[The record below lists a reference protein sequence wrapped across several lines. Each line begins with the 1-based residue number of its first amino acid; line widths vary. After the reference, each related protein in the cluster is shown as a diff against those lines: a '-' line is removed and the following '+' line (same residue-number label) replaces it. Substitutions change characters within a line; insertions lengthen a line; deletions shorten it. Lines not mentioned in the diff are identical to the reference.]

1 MTARGRLSATVPDL
15 LRKRS
20 FRRYWTGQSISLA
33 GDQISQIALP
43 LVAVLALHANAA
55 QMGWLA
61 TAQLMP
67 ALLLSLPAGAWA
79 DSRAY
84 RRRIMIVTDLARA
97 VLIASVPLTYALGAL
112 TFTQLYA
119 VALGIGA
126 LTVVFDVCNTVLFV
140 SLIPAGRYI
149 EGNSLVNGSRAMSF
163 VAGPSAGGLLV
174 QLLTAP
180 LALLADAVTYLAS
193 ACCLARISPVEP
205 SAVPF
210 AQGHFTAGLR
220 WIFRSRVMRA
230 TFAASA
236 TVQFFNFI
244 FHTLFVLYA
253 TTELGLSAGVLG
265 LVLGAGAIGGLA
277 GAALTG
283 RLVRRIGIGPA
294 VIVGF
299 AAFPVPLLLV
309 PLAGGPDTLVL
320 GLLFL
325 AEFGSCA
332 GAMVVDITLGS
343 LQTALIPHALRARV
357 NGAYRTLTHGVRPL
371 GALAG
376 GALGTA
382 VGLRP
387 TLWVATAG
395 AVLCLVWVLPSPVP
409 RIRELPGPPPE
420 PAPCAPSA
428 SASASAS
435 PPSSG

>member
-1 MTARGRLSATVPDL
+1 MTALGLLSAKVPDL

-20 FRRYWTGQSISLA
+20 FRRYWTGQSISLV

-43 LVAVLALHANAA
+43 LVAVLALHADAA
-55 QMGWLA
+55 HMGWLA

-67 ALLLSLPAGAWA
+67 ALLFSLPAGAWA
-79 DSRAY
+79 DSRAH
-84 RRRIMIVTDLARA
+84 RRRVMIATDLARA
-97 VLIASVPLTYALGAL
+97 VLIASVPIAYALDAL

-126 LTVVFDVCNTVLFV
+126 LTVLFDVCNTILFV
-140 SLIPAGRYI
+140 SLIPAERYI

-193 ACCLARISPVEP
+193 ACCLARITPVEP
-205 SAVPF
+205 PAVPP
-210 AQGHFTAGLR
+210 AKGHFTAGLR

-230 TFAASA
+230 TFAGSA

-265 LVLGAGAIGGLA
+265 SVLGVGAIGGLV

-283 RLVRRIGIGPA
+283 RLVRRVGVGPA
-294 VIVGF
+294 VVIGF

-309 PLAGGPDTLVL
+309 PLADGPDALIL
-320 GLLFL
+320 SLLFL
-325 AEFGSCA
+325 AEFGSCV
-332 GAMVVDITLGS
+332 GAMIVDISLGS

-387 TLWVATAG
+387 TLWIATAG
-395 AVLCLVWVLPSPVP
+395 AVMCLVWVLPSPVP
-409 RIRELPGPPPE
+409 RIRELPDTSPE
-420 PAPCAPSA
+420 PAPGAPSA
-428 SASASAS
+428 SASASS
-435 PPSSG
+435 PSSG

>member
-1 MTARGRLSATVPDL
+1 MTASGRLSAAVPDL

-79 DSRAY
+79 DSRAH
-84 RRRIMIVTDLARA
+84 RRRIMIATDLARA
-97 VLIASVPLTYALGAL
+97 LLIASVPIAYALDVL

-126 LTVVFDVCNTVLFV
+126 LTVLFDVCNTILFV
-140 SLIPAGRYI
+140 SLIPAERYI

-174 QLLTAP
+174 QIFTAP

-193 ACCLARISPVEP
+193 ACCLARITPIEP
-205 SAVPF
+205 SVVPPKK
-210 AQGHFTAGLR
+210 GHFTAGLR
-220 WIFRSRVMRA
+220 WILRSRVMRA
-230 TFAASA
+230 TFAGSA

-265 LVLGAGAIGGLA
+265 SVLGVGAIGGLV

-283 RLVRRIGIGPA
+283 RLVRRVGIGPA
-294 VIVGF
+294 AVVGF
-299 AAFPVPLLLV
+299 VAFPVPLLLV
-309 PLAGGPDTLVL
+309 PLADGPDALVL
-320 GLLFL
+320 SLLFL
-325 AEFGSCA
+325 AEFGSCV
-332 GAMVVDITLGS
+332 GAMIVDISLGS

-376 GALGTA
+376 GALGTTI
-382 VGLRP
+382 GLRP
-387 TLWVATAG
+387 TLWIATAG
-395 AVLCLVWVLPSPVP
+395 AVMSLVWVLPSPVP
-409 RIRELPGPPPE
+409 RIRELPDTPPE
-420 PAPCAPSA
+420 PAKGAPSA
-428 SASASAS
+428 STSASS
-435 PPSSG
+435 PSSG

>member
-1 MTARGRLSATVPDL
+1 MTASGRLSAAVPDL

-33 GDQISQIALP
+33 GDQISQIGLP
-43 LVAVLALHANAA
+43 LVGVLALHADAA

-79 DSRAY
+79 DSRAH
-84 RRRIMIVTDLARA
+84 RRRVMIATDLARA
-97 VLIASVPLTYALGAL
+97 LLIASVPLAYALDAL

-126 LTVVFDVCNTVLFV
+126 LTVLFDVCNTILFV
-140 SLIPAGRYI
+140 SLIPTERYI

-174 QLLTAP
+174 QLFTAP
-180 LALLADAVTYLAS
+180 LALLADTVTYLAS
-193 ACCLARISPVEP
+193 AYCLARITPAEP
-205 SAVPF
+205 SAAPP
-210 AQGHFTAGLR
+210 AKGHFTAGLR
-220 WIFRSRVMRA
+220 WILRSRVMRA

-236 TVQFFNFI
+236 TIQFFNFI

-265 LVLGAGAIGGLA
+265 SVLGIGAIGGLI
-277 GAALTG
+277 GASLTG
-283 RLVRRIGIGPA
+283 RLVRRLGIGPA
-294 VIVGF
+294 VVVGF
-299 AAFPVPLLLV
+299 TAFPVPLLLV
-309 PLAGGPDTLVL
+309 PLADGPDPLVL
-320 GLLFL
+320 SLLFL

-332 GAMVVDITLGS
+332 GAMIVDISLGS

-357 NGAYRTLTHGVRPL
+357 NGAYRTLTHGMRPL

-382 VGLRP
+382 IGLRP
-387 TLWVATAG
+387 TLWIATAG
-395 AVLCLVWVLPSPVP
+395 TVMCLVWVLPSPVP
-409 RIRELPGPPPE
+409 RIRELPDSPPE
-420 PAPCAPSA
+420 PAHGAPSA
-428 SASASAS
+428 SAPASS
-435 PPSSG
+435 PSPGY